1 MKFQTAFKKA
11 LLALTFVAILIIL
24 LLSKQSVN
32 PVYPVSEVN
41 YEITRYLGIL
51 IISIMIAVTLI
62 DDIIYLLQGLR
73 SCLVAILLVAMI
85 ALGLFAASAL
95 STKKHFKKSV
105 KKVKKMRKK
114 CRDGTDDIFEWE
126 PSLL

>member
-1 MKFQTAFKKA
+1 MKFETIIKKA

-24 LLSKQSVN
+24 LLSKQS
-32 PVYPVSEVN
+32 PVHPISDVN

-73 SCLVAILLVAMI
+73 SCLVAILLVALM